1 MSFWLFRYDLD
12 IFKNSLTGTVTETI
26 NVPATKVWAALTT
39 PEIIKK
45 YFFGTDAKSDWK
57 VGSPLIYSGS
67 WQGKTYQDKGTILA
81 LEPNKLLKHTYWS
94 SMSGVEDKPE
104 NYVTVTYE
112 LTEKNGKTEISVT
125 QDNIPSEEMKAHSAE
140 NWRKVLNGMK
150 ELLEQN

>member
-1 MSFWLFRYDLD
+1 
-12 IFKNSLTGTVTETI
+12 
-26 NVPATKVWAALTT
+26 
-39 PEIIKK
+39 
-45 YFFGTDAKSDWK
+45 
-57 VGSPLIYSGS
+57 
-67 WQGKTYQDKGTILA
+67 
-81 LEPNKLLKHTYWS
+81 
-94 SMSGVEDKPE
+94 MSGVEDKPE